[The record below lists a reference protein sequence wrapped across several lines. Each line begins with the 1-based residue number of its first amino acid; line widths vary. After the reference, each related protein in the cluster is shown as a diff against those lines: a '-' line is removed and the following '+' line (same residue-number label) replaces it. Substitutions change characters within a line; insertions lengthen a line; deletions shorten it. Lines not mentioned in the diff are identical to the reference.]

1 MDVTV
6 FYDYNCPFCYVA
18 SRRLSA
24 LSQEFELSINW
35 KGIEI
40 HPEFPPEGVKTGK
53 AFRSLLLRETIGEAA
68 GEDGVEIRPP
78 GFAANSRLALE
89 VSEFVKTVGRFE
101 AFHYAVYEAYFGEGL
116 NIGDIGVLL
125 SVGERA
131 GIDQKALADSL
142 EKRTMRSAVEANQS
156 EAEEHMVLGVPTLI
170 FGGFPVHGCQSLE
183 TMRAIIERA
192 LSRLPK

>member
-1 MDVTV
+1 MNVTV
-6 FYDYNCPFCYVA
+6 FYDYNCPFCYIA
-18 SRRLSA
+18 SRRLSV
-24 LSQEFELSINW
+24 LSREFELSIEW

-53 AFRSLLLRETIGEAA
+53 AFKSLLLRETIDEAA

-89 VSEFVKTVGRFE
+89 ASEFAKTSGGFE

-116 NIGDIGVLL
+116 DIGNTGVLL
-125 SVGERA
+125 SIGESA
-131 GIDQKALADSL
+131 GIDPGALADSL
-142 EKRTMRSAVEANQS
+142 ERRTMRNAIESNQS
-156 EAEEHMVLGVPTLI
+156 EAEEYMVLGVPTLI
-170 FGGFPVHGCQSLE
+170 FGSFPVYGCQSSE

-192 LSRLPK
+192 LLKLQK

>member
-6 FYDYNCPFCYVA
+6 FYDYNCPFCYIA
-18 SRRLSA
+18 SRRLA
-24 LSQEFELSINW
+24 VLSQEFELSINW

-53 AFRSLLLRETIGEAA
+53 SFRSLLLRETIDEAA

-89 VSEFVKTVGRFE
+89 ASEVAKTWGHFE
-101 AFHYAVYEAYFGEGL
+101 AFHNAVYERYFGEGL
-116 NIGDIGVLL
+116 NIGDIDVLI
-125 SVGERA
+125 SIGERA
-131 GIDQKALADSL
+131 GIDRKVLTDSL
-142 EKRTMRSAVEANQS
+142 ARRTMRGAVESNQR

-170 FGGFPVHGCQSLE
+170 FGGFPVHGCQSVE
-183 TMRAIIERA
+183 TMRAIIRRT
-192 LSRLPK
+192 LSRLRK

>member
-35 KGIEI
+35 KGMEI

-53 AFRSLLLRETIGEAA
+53 AFKSLLLRETIDEAA

-89 VSEFVKTVGRFE
+89 ASEFAKTVGRFE
-101 AFHYAVYEAYFGEGL
+101 AFHYAVYEAYFGQGL
-116 NIGDIGVLL
+116 NIGTVDVLI
-125 SVGERA
+125 SIGERA
-131 GIDQKALADSL
+131 GIDHQALTDSL
-142 EKRTMRSAVEANQS
+142 EKRPMRGAVEANQS
-156 EAEEHMVLGVPTLI
+156 EAEEYMVLGVPTLI
-170 FGGFPVHGCQSLE
+170 FGGFPVYGCQSVE

-192 LSRLPK
+192 LSRLQK

>member
-6 FYDYNCPFCYVA
+6 FYDYNCPFCYLA

-24 LSQEFELSINW
+24 LSQEFEFSISW

-53 AFRSLLLRETIGEAA
+53 AFKSLLLRETIDEAA

-89 VSEFVKTVGRFE
+89 ASEFAKTSRRFE
-101 AFHYAVYEAYFGEGL
+101 AFHYAVYEAYFGQGL
-116 NIGDIGVLL
+116 DIGNTGVLL
-125 SVGERA
+125 SIGESA
-131 GIDQKALADSL
+131 GINPGALADSL

-170 FGGFPVHGCQSLE
+170 FESFPVYGCQSVE

-192 LSRLPK
+192 LSRLQK

>member
-18 SRRLSA
+18 SRRLTV

-53 AFRSLLLRETIGEAA
+53 VFKSLLLRETIDEAA

-89 VSEFVKTVGRFE
+89 ASELVKTHGRFE

-116 NIGDIGVLL
+116 NIGDTGVLI
-125 SVGERA
+125 SIGEKA
-131 GIDQKALADSL
+131 GIDPEALKDSL
-142 EKRTMRSAVEANQS
+142 ERRTMRGAVEANQR
-156 EAEEHMVLGVPTLI
+156 EAEERMVLGVPTFI
-170 FGGFPVHGCQSLE
+170 FGGFPVYGCQSIE
-183 TMRAIIERA
+183 TMRAIIGRA
-192 LSRLPK
+192 LLRLQK

>member
-24 LSQEFELSINW
+24 LSREFELSINW
-35 KGIEI
+35 KGMEI

-53 AFRSLLLRETIGEAA
+53 AFKSLLLRETIDEAA
-68 GEDGVEIRPP
+68 GEDGVALRPP

-89 VSEFVKTVGRFE
+89 ASELAKTLGRFE
-101 AFHYAVYEAYFGEGL
+101 AFHYAVYEAYFGQGL
-116 NIGDIGVLL
+116 NIGTVDVLISIGE
-125 SVGERA
+125 SA
-131 GIDQKALADSL
+131 GINPGALTDSL
-142 EKRTMRSAVEANQS
+142 EKRTMRGAVEANQS
-156 EAEEHMVLGVPTLI
+156 EAEEYMVLGVPTLI
-170 FGGFPVHGCQSLE
+170 FGGFPVYGCQSVE

-192 LSRLPK
+192 LSRLQK

>member
-6 FYDYNCPFCYVA
+6 FYDYNCPFCYIA

-24 LSQEFELSINW
+24 LSREFDLSIEW

-53 AFRSLLLRETIGEAA
+53 SFKSLLLRETIGEAS
-68 GEDGVEIRPP
+68 GEDGVQIRPP

-89 VSEFVKTVGRFE
+89 ASEFAKTCGSFE

-116 NIGDIGVLL
+116 NIGDTSVLL
-125 SVGERA
+125 SIGEST
-131 GIDQKALADSL
+131 GIDPGALLDSL
-142 EKRTMRSAVEANQS
+142 ERRTMRGAVESNQS
-156 EAEEHMVLGVPTLI
+156 ESEKYTVLGVPTSI
-170 FGGFPVHGCQSLE
+170 FGGFPVYGCQSIE
-183 TMRAIIERA
+183 TMRAIIGRA
-192 LSRLPK
+192 LSRLQK

>member
-6 FYDYNCPFCYVA
+6 FFDYSCPFCYVA

-24 LSQEFELSINW
+24 LSREFELSINW

-53 AFRSLLLRETIGEAA
+53 VFKSLLLRETIGGAA

-89 VSEFVKTVGRFE
+89 ASELAKTVGRFK
-101 AFHYAVYEAYFGEGL
+101 AFHYAVYEAYFGKGL
-116 NIGDIGVLL
+116 DIGTIDVLV
-125 SVGERA
+125 SIGERA

-142 EKRTMRSAVEANQS
+142 ERRTMRGAVEANQR

-170 FGGFPVHGCQSLE
+170 FGGFPVHGCQSIE

-192 LSRLPK
+192 LSRLQK